1 MPNIEEKQMKDEA
14 LTTCS
19 LCGSDLTNPAK
30 LEHSVYHFQCK
41 LCGNVAIH
49 QQINPDQ
56 IKDSLHLLS
65 GWTRERTEKKEK
77 TLTILPNDIGPE
89 TEGITI
95 DAILKLP
102 GIPYTITDRMHK
114 LMESIYRKSPYFGA
128 EIGLASYRDYPL
140 AYMEHIPEHLEQR
153 HPFHKIME
161 QIIQKGWITQSSTH
175 KYYLTAA
182 GIEHLEKIRQSNPE
196 SRDCFVAMKFGDE
209 FLDQAYKDGIAPAI
223 EKAGYR
229 PVQMAYVEHNNNIL
243 DEMVAA
249 IRRSRLLVADLT
261 RQNQNVYFE
270 AGFAHGLGIPVIY
283 TCFEDDAA
291 NIRFDT
297 QQFSQIRWAS
307 VEDLAIKLKNRILAT
322 IG

>member
-1 MPNIEEKQMKDEA
+1 MKEEPVTKC
-14 LTTCS
+14 L
-19 LCGSDLTNPAK
+19 LCASDLPAPVK
-30 LEHSVYHFQCK
+30 PENSVYRFHCN
-41 LCGNVAIH
+41 LCGNVAVH
-49 QQINPDQ
+49 QQIDPGQ

-95 DAILKLP
+95 DAILNLP
-102 GIPYTITDRMHK
+102 TIPHTITDRMHK
-114 LMESIYRKSPYFGA
+114 LMESVYRRSPYFGA

-153 HPFHKIME
+153 HPFHKLTE
-161 QIIQKGWITQSSTH
+161 QIIQKGWINQSSSH
-175 KYYLTAA
+175 KYYLTAE

-209 FLDQAYKDGIAPAI
+209 FLDRAYKEGMAPAI

-229 PVQMAYVEHNNNIL
+229 PVQMAYLEHNNNIL
-243 DEMVAA
+243 DEMLAA

-283 TCFEDDAA
+283 TCFDEDAQ

-297 QQFSQIRWAS
+297 QQFSQIRWATLD
-307 VEDLAIKLKNRILAT
+307 DLLIKLKNRILAT